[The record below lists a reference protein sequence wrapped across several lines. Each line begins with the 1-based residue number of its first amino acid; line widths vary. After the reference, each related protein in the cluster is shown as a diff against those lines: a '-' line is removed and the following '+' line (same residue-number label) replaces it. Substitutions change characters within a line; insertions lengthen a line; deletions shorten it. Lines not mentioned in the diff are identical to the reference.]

1 MSNNFNLGQSIN
13 DILGGQPRYFYG
25 LRRNDDGELYFVR
38 LDQIQDSDD
47 YIEINVAGDNDEIF
61 PDFEIGIDFLEG
73 VDDDHL
79 IVYDNL
85 KYTQYR
91 WDNRSLFY
99 YVDDNGNLI
108 QRIFK
113 GYSYPTGTST

>member
-1 MSNNFNLGQSIN
+1 MSNFNLGQTIN
-13 DILGGQPRYFYG
+13 DTLGGNPRYFYG

-38 LDQIQDSDD
+38 LDQIQDTDEI
-47 YIEINVAGDNDEIF
+47 IEINLPGIETEDF
-61 PDFEIGIDFLEG
+61 PDFESGIDFLEG
-73 VDDDHL
+73 INENKE

-91 WDNRSLFY
+91 WDNRLLFY
-99 YVDDNGNLI
+99 YVDDNGNLV

-113 GYSYPTGTST
+113 GYNYPTGISS